1 MVQIRLVRK
10 ASLILEDKPS
20 AGLVKITL
28 ESNGK
33 DLFIGRRAKS
43 IKKSLKMKAGTKITT
58 RNRRTLMKLFLKTP
72 KCSKKVILVSF
83 FTNKSYT

>member
-43 IKKSLKMKAGTKITT
+43 IKKSLKMKAGTKITII
-58 RNRRTLMKLFLKTP
+58 NRRTLMKLFLKTP
-72 KCSKKVILVSF
+72 KCSKKVILVS
-83 FTNKSYT
+83 